1 MILSILGALILVAYN
16 VNQFLSSYT
25 VVTLESST
33 EDLENIFFPSITI
46 CNRNQIRSEPVETL
60 QL

>member
-1 MILSILGALILVAYN
+1 MVILSIFGAIFLVAYN

-46 CNRNQIRSEPVETL
+46 CNRNQIRLE
-60 QL
+60 